1 MNLKTKVK
9 YLSIYLI
16 LNVIGIFLAIKYWWT
31 DSLILSSLNK
41 FTIILLFSV
50 GICWMGILFFALF
63 ITRLLI
69 VKIEN
74 PQFISP
80 LDLINNNYYTSEIG
94 MNKAKKLKKSLIFI
108 GFPMLFLTIF
118 LFRFSIGIYEN
129 RELKINGVIESIVVK
144 KINKDIKKNRY
155 VFIEY
160 EDGKCSVNF
169 RSDYL
174 KLNDTI
180 KIIYS
185 NRNPDIVKIFDQ
197 YKENK

>member
-31 DSLILSSLNK
+31 DSLILSGLNK